1 MAARPAYTL
10 GDGITADV
18 LARPYRRRPGDPV
31 SRPLRV
37 YTQDPG
43 ASMHDAPLT
52 IARVPYEPVEPG
64 PVGALFRVHDENE
77 TRHEIYAPID
87 LDSPEVLRHQG
98 LPASTADPRFA
109 QQMTYAVA
117 MTVFESFARALG
129 RTPEF
134 SPAARGRLTIRPHY
148 AEEDNAYYDNLGARL
163 DFGYSFA
170 TSDARGRLQKGAVVF
185 TALSHDVIAHETTH
199 ALLDGMRPLFLV
211 PTNPD
216 VAAFHEAFADLIAM
230 LSRFRYRELVE
241 RALGDAPL
249 DLSSSLLTEVA
260 RQWGRSSG
268 SGGDALRRVVLEAG
282 PPDEPVA
289 RKHQYHPGKEEHD
302 LGAVL
307 VAAVF
312 DAMNRVFV
320 RKTTHVRRLAATPYA
335 PQTSVTALLAEEA
348 AKIAGAFLT
357 ILVRAID
364 YCPPVDLTFG
374 DYLRA
379 IVTADAVTVPDDP
392 CGYREALVYAF
403 RRYGIRVDG
412 VADLSEESL
421 LWCPPERPLPPVPG
435 LAFEDM
441 THVFEPG
448 WPVEAMERRRRGDA
462 LGAFITSGDRL
473 QFFGLATPSR
483 REGLDLPVVQSVRTV
498 RRLTPDG
505 ELDFH
510 VVAEITQC
518 RTVDRR
524 VHYGGATVVLDE
536 TGSVRYVVGK
546 GVLSDRRVK
555 ETTRFLR
562 GASAAVR
569 RAASGE
575 AGGRRELLREWHRRR

>member
-31 SRPLRV
+31 HRPLRV
-37 YTQDPG
+37 YTQDPDV
-43 ASMHDAPLT
+43 SMHDAPLT

-77 TRHEIYAPID
+77 TRREIYAPID
-87 LDSPEVLRHQG
+87 LDSPEVLRNRG

-134 SPAARGRLTIRPHY
+134 APAARGRLTIRPHFCQ
-148 AEEDNAYYDNLGARL
+148 EDNAYYDDLAGRL
-163 DFGYSFA
+163 DFGYVFA
-170 TSDARGRLQKGAVVF
+170 TSDAGGRLQKGAVVF
-185 TALSHDVIAHETTH
+185 TALSHDIIAHETTH
-199 ALLDGMRPLFLV
+199 ALLDGMRPLFLM

-216 VAAFHEAFADLIAM
+216 VAAFHEAFADLVAI

-241 RALGDAPL
+241 RALGDSPL
-249 DLSSSLLTEVA
+249 DLSSSLLTDVA
-260 RQWGRSSG
+260 RQWGRSVG
-268 SGGDALRRVVLEAG
+268 SGRDALRRVALEAG
-282 PPDEPVA
+282 PSDQPVD
-289 RKHQYHPGKEEHD
+289 RRHQYDADKEEHD

-320 RKTTHVRRLAATPYA
+320 RKTKHVRLLAATPYA
-335 PQTSVTALLAEEA
+335 PQASVTALLAAEA
-348 AKIAGAFLT
+348 EKIAGDFLN

-379 IVTADAVTVPDDP
+379 IVTADFVTVPDDP

-421 LWCPPERPLPPVPG
+421 LWCPPERPLPPVAG
-435 LAFEDM
+435 LAFDEM
-441 THVFEPG
+441 AHVFEPG
-448 WPVEAMERRRRGDA
+448 WPVEAIERRRRADA
-462 LGAFITSGDRL
+462 LGTFVTSGDRL
-473 QFFGLATPSR
+473 QYFGLATPSR
-483 REGLDLPVVQSVRTV
+483 RDGIGQPVVQSVRTV

-518 RTVDRR
+518 RKAGRR
-524 VHYGGATVVLDE
+524 VTCGGATVVLDE
-536 TGSVRYVVGK
+536 TGTVRYVVGK
-546 GVLSDRRVK
+546 GVMSQRR
-555 ETTRFLR
+555 EQRTTRFLR
-562 GASAAVR
+562 GASPAVR
-569 RAASGE
+569 RAASGD
-575 AGGRRELLREWHRRR
+575 ADGRRELLREWHRKR